1 VVNENFYSF
10 KRAQRK
16 SSYLGSEGSD
26 DRQKGVVNDE
36 SYNNQSDTD
45 KSPGATGRKL

>member
-1 VVNENFYSF
+1 MVNENFYNF
-10 KRAQRK
+10 KWAQRK
-16 SSYLGSEGSD
+16 GSYLGSDG
-26 DRQKGVVNDE
+26 RQKGVVNDE

>member
-10 KRAQRK
+10 KRSQRK
-16 SSYLGSEGSD
+16 SSYLGSES
-26 DRQKGVVNDE
+26 RQKGVVNDE